1 MASNRMTR
9 LVIKSLLC
17 FLLTLAVFLAP
28 AHAKKS
34 DERREEFRGIVTKRP
49 ASTLA
54 GEWVIGG
61 RVVQAGTSTEF
72 DQTEGPLDLGSCAK
86 VKFRNG
92 RVHEIDSEPL
102 HDCK

>member
-1 MASNRMTR
+1 MYSNKITR
-9 LVIKSLLC
+9 PMINALLC
-17 FLLTLAVFLAP
+17 FLLTMAVFLAP

-49 ASTLA
+49 AGTLA

-61 RVVQAGTSTEF
+61 RVVQAGASTEF
-72 DQTEGPLDLGSCAK
+72 DQAEGLLDLGSCAK